1 MSDSHIDRRVYSDD
15 VVIFREGDIGDGA
28 YLIEAGEVS
37 ISKHTPEGEVELGRL
52 GPGAIFGEM
61 AILDGQSRLAQ
72 ATARGVTRVRFI
84 DRDLFDAKLKAA
96 DPLLRVLL
104 TIWLR
109 DIRVTT
115 GRLHSYPAGH
125 QTAD

>member
-1 MSDSHIDRRVYSDD
+1 MSDHHIEERVYSED

-28 YLIEAGEVS
+28 YLIEAGEVA

-61 AILDGQSRLAQ
+61 AIIDGEARLAQ
-72 ATARGVTRVRFI
+72 AKALTETKVRFI
-84 DRDLFDAKLKAA
+84 DREIFQAKLETA
-96 DPLLRVLL
+96 DPLLRGLL
-104 TIWLR
+104 VVWLR

-115 GRLHSYPAGH
+115 GKLHSYPAGH
-125 QTAD
+125 QTEG